1 MLGKTSKVSN
11 AKNDVPSL
19 IVFKLCRWSLLQAQ
33 MQWLVKTPRYLW
45 GHWAL
50 SSRVH
55 VIIIT
60 ICLFL
65 PGTCCFAGSFSSM
78 VDALHRAGQDAMRD
92 EALNTVQRS
101 IYQLCLTRLD

>member
-1 MLGKTSKVSN
+1 VQRT
-11 AKNDVPSL
+11 DVPSL
-19 IVFKLCRWSLLQAQ
+19 NVFKLCRWALLQVLVHK
-33 MQWLVKTPRYLW
+33 LVKTPGYLW